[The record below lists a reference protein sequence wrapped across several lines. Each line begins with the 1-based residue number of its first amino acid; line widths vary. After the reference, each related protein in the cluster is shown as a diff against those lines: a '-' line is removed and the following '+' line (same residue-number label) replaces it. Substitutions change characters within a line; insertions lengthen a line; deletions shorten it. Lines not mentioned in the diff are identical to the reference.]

1 MENSDHIVLG
11 GNIELSGFKEIDG
24 SSMIVIKKIVG
35 NYVKNISEQN
45 KDFEK
50 LHLVMKE
57 IHKTPKSEKYEMHAK
72 ATVAGK
78 VITAEVTEMNLFVVV
93 DQVLKKLESEIAI

>member
-1 MENSDHIVLG
+1 MENSDNIVLG

-24 SSMIVIKKIVG
+24 SSLIVVKKIVG
-35 NYVKNISEQN
+35 NYVKRISE
-45 KDFEK
+45 KTPDFEK

-57 IHKTPKSEKYEMHAK
+57 VHKTPSSEKFELHAK

-78 VITAEVTEMNLFVVV
+78 VITAEVTELNLFVAV
-93 DQVLKKLESEIAI
+93 DVALKKLESEMSK